1 MPKAL
6 LQATGAMSGQN
17 NGGNVLVKPLNKRLL
32 LEQVKMEEKEN
43 DLGFFQLDDRKS
55 ASFGDFYRVLDKSDD
70 CGTLVG
76 KGDLISAEVVTPLGK
91 VDNKIYFVCHENSII
106 ATIKE

>member
-1 MPKAL
+1 
-6 LQATGAMSGQN
+6 MSGQN

-32 LEQVKMEEKEN
+32 LEQVKLEEKEN
-43 DLGFFQLDDRKS
+43 NLGFFQLDDGKT
-55 ASFGDFYRVLDKSDD
+55 ASFGDFYKVLDKSDD
-70 CGTLVG
+70 CATMVE

-91 VDNKIYFVCHENSII
+91 IEHKLYFVCHENSII